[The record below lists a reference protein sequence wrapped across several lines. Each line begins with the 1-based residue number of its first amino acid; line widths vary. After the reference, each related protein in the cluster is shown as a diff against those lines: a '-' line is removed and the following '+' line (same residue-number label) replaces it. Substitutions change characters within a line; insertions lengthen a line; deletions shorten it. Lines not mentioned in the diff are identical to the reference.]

1 MGAATFSITALS
13 MIDLIVTLSITK
25 LSTSTKYHYAE
36 CRTFYCNA
44 ERNCLYAEYRYALC
58 HYAECRYSE
67 CRGADFWCAYIM
79 SIRSTF
85 SFFFHSAFKWAKL
98 IEIVALA

>member
-1 MGAATFSITALS
+1 
-13 MIDLIVTLSITK
+13 MIDLIVTLSITN
-25 LSTSTKYHYAE
+25 LSRSTKYHYAE

-44 ERNCLYAEYRYALC
+44 ERYYAHSRRAECRCAKC
-58 HYAECRYSE
+58 HYAECHHSE
-67 CRGADFWCAYIM
+67 CRGADFWCVYIM

-85 SFFFHSAFKWAKL
+85 FTHSAFKWAKL